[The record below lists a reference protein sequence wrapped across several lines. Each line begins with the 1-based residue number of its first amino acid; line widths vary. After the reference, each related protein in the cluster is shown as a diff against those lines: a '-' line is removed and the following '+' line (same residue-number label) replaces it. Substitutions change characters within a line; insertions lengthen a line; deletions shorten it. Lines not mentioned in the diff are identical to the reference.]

1 MRDLQETTER
11 ICELKGNMIAIDA
24 FVTAMMQSVP
34 ADERARLAAAF
45 TRNTEVTRALLL
57 HAEISDI
64 SIAAFEHDAAR
75 MQALLARTGEA
86 DAPPAQ
92 APQSQ
97 HSPQS
102 RQSGPPLQSPVFSLP
117 SGALPATADVPF
129 SLVDPVLLA
138 VTRVQTFAQGRRLSG
153 ATGFFF
159 ERDERLYLVTSGHVF
174 LDPLTN
180 HAPDRVHLE
189 LHPDDEDFTKMIT
202 FTVPLYADGERVWLQ
217 ASDSEGDV
225 DVAVIL
231 LDRSAMPRNCAL
243 RAFTPGDLQGF
254 SVPVPV
260 GSALTIVG
268 FPLGFHDTVHHLPV
282 ARQAALASSYG
293 TRFQGQGLFIT
304 DARTHRGSS
313 GAPVMLGTGQ
323 VAGDGAQ
330 LPWKLLGIHSSRM
343 DMSNR
348 DLLQDE
354 SLGLNCAWYADT
366 LLNLTA

>member
-1 MRDLQETTER
+1 MKDLQEITER
-11 ICELKGNMIAIDA
+11 ICELKGNLIAIDA
-24 FVTAMMQSVP
+24 LMTAITQSMS
-34 ADERARLAAAF
+34 AEDRARLATVF
-45 TRNTEVTRALLL
+45 SRNTEVTRALLL

-75 MQALLARTGEA
+75 MQALLQLTGEA
-86 DAPPAQ
+86 DAPA
-92 APQSQ
+92 A
-97 HSPQS
+97 SPDAM
-102 RQSGPPLQSPVFSLP
+102 PPVLSLP
-117 SGALPATADVPF
+117 AMQTAGAEPPF

-159 ERDERLYLVTSGHVF
+159 QRDDRLYLVTSGHVF
-174 LDPLTN
+174 FDPSTN
-180 HAPDRVHLE
+180 HAPDRVHIE
-189 LHPDDEDFTKMIT
+189 LHPDDEDFTQTVI
-202 FTVPLYADGERVWLQ
+202 FTVPLYQDGERTWQQ

-225 DVAVIL
+225 DVAVVL
-231 LDRSAMPRNCAL
+231 LHRDAMPRNCAL
-243 RAFTPGDLQGF
+243 RAFTPDNLQTF
-254 SVPVPV
+254 PAAVPV

-268 FPLGFHDTVHHLPV
+268 FPLGFHDTVNHLPV

-293 TRFQGQGLFIT
+293 TRFQGQGIFIT

-313 GAPVMLGTGQ
+313 GAPVMLSTG
-323 VAGDGAQ
+323 VAVDEASP
-330 LPWKLLGIHSSRM
+330 LPWKLLGVHSSRM

-366 LLNLTA
+366 LLKLTS